1 MEKTKE
7 SYVFD
12 AQMALFLAVMS
23 YKAYIVHDLC
33 TIELPKHYEMKRE
46 IITDSGETFG
56 FIAESE
62 DSLVVAFRGT
72 KTMDNVS
79 SYLDVSQIPYTY
91 VTNSGLTHRG
101 ITKIYSTFRDSL
113 LEDINQHYSA
123 DKKLLVT
130 GHSLGGSLAALFTL
144 DAAVNTN
151 FKNPILY
158 SFASLPIADENF
170 TKKFY
175 KEVKNSIRVV
185 NVHDAISNCMTP
197 LFFKNKPLLNLPIG
211 QEYKLNFKN
220 RLYIQNHRILCYI
233 HFLIKQYPI
242 EYKELHK
249 KYPGFFPVT
258 SLCE

>member
-1 MEKTKE
+1 MKNIKE
-7 SYVFD
+7 LFEFD
-12 AQMALFLAVMS
+12 GKMALFLAVMS
-23 YKAYIVHDLC
+23 YKAYIVHELC
-33 TIELPKHYEMKRE
+33 TIELPKHYEMKQE

-79 SYLDVSQIPYTY
+79 SYLDISQIPYTY
-91 VTNSGLTHRG
+91 VSNSGLTHRG
-101 ITKIYSTFRDSL
+101 ITKIYSTFRNAL
-113 LEDINQHYSA
+113 LADINHLYSD

-158 SFASLPIADENF
+158 SFASLPIADEGF

-175 KEVKNSIRVV
+175 EEVKNSIRVV

-197 LFFKNKPLLNLPIG
+197 LFFKNKPLLNLPVG
-211 QEYKLNFKN
+211 QEYQLNFKN
-220 RLYIQNHRILCYI
+220 RRYIQNHRILCYI
-233 HFLIKQYPI
+233 HFLSKQYPN
-242 EYKELHK
+242 EYKELRN
-249 KYPGFFPVT
+249 KYPGFFPVST
-258 SLCE
+258 LCE

>member
-1 MEKTKE
+1 MKKTKE
-7 SYVFD
+7 LFMFD
-12 AQMALFLAVMS
+12 GEMALFLAVMS
-23 YKAYIVHDLC
+23 YKAYMVHELC
-33 TIELPKHYEMKRE
+33 TIELPTDYKMKRE
-46 IITDSGETFG
+46 IVSESGESFG

-62 DSLVVAFRGT
+62 DNLVVAFRGT

-91 VTNSGLTHRG
+91 VLNSGLTHRG
-101 ITKIYSTFRDSL
+101 ITRIYSTFRDAIL
-113 LEDINQHYSA
+113 TDIKMLYSD
-123 DKKLLVT
+123 DKKLLIT

-151 FKNPILY
+151 FHNPILY

-170 TKKFY
+170 TKRFY
-175 KEVKNSIRVV
+175 DEVKNSIRVV
-185 NVHDAISNCMTP
+185 NIHDAISNCMTP

-220 RLYIQNHRILCYI
+220 RRYIQNHRILCYI
-233 HFLIKQYPI
+233 HFLSKQYPI
-242 EYKELHK
+242 EYKALNN
-249 KYPGFFPVT
+249 KYPDFFPDT

>member
-1 MEKTKE
+1 MKNIKE
-7 SYVFD
+7 LFEFD
-12 AQMALFLAVMS
+12 GKMALFLAVMS
-23 YKAYIVHDLC
+23 YKAYIVHELC
-33 TIELPKHYEMKRE
+33 TIELPKHFEMKRE
-46 IITDSGETFG
+46 IVSDSGETFG
-56 FIAESE
+56 FIAESV

-79 SYLDVSQIPYTY
+79 SYLDISQIPYTY
-91 VTNSGLTHRG
+91 VSNSGLTHRG
-101 ITKIYSTFRDSL
+101 ITKIYSTFRNAL
-113 LEDINQHYSA
+113 LADINHLYSY

-158 SFASLPIADENF
+158 SFASLPIADEGF

-175 KEVKNSIRVV
+175 EEVKNSIRVV

-211 QEYKLNFKN
+211 QEYRLNFKN
-220 RLYIQNHRILCYI
+220 RRYIQNHRILCYI
-233 HFLIKQYPI
+233 HFLSKQFPI
-242 EYKELHK
+242 EYKELNN
-249 KYPGFFPVT
+249 KYPDFFPDT